1 MAGLVC
7 VGGRAERKGWTQA
20 WESVAS
26 RSLGSRE
33 GSHNPLHMP
42 GPLLPASRPAR
53 PLRQGEQ
60 VRALWD
66 SESLLGQPG
75 GLREELGAVMGLRAW
90 GGPAVSHTAVDGGL
104 A

>member
-42 GPLLPASRPAR
+42 GPLLPASRPCVLMEVYIQR
-53 PLRQGEQ
+53 VGR
-60 VRALWD
+60 
-66 SESLLGQPG
+66 
-75 GLREELGAVMGLRAW
+75 
-90 GGPAVSHTAVDGGL
+90 
-104 A
+104 